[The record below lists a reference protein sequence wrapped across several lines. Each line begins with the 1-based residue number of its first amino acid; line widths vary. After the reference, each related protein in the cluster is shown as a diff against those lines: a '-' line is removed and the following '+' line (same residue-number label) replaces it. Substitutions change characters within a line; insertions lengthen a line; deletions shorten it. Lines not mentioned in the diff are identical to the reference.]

1 MLNSQK
7 ISLMEQLM
15 KRYDIIIPIGSV
27 CKTSQNL
34 RNLKLQNESLP
45 FDWVLT
51 LDINQIKEML
61 ESHFTG
67 FLEKE
72 NMEYKGKESEQT
84 DVYIDT
90 KTKIGFWHD
99 FPHNVALSESF
110 DAIKNK
116 YNRRIARLYQ
126 EIEKAQDILFF
137 RVCTIRPQSGYSIE
151 EVIYS
156 KTTETDEKLIRW
168 LEDIRSLFPSKN
180 ISLLE
185 VSLFN
190 EPHEYSHREVQEGL
204 KRIETYSDIKYEWE
218 GDPQVF
224 RKLLSD
230 HKLKY
235 GVILHHKFTTLKF
248 HLHKF
253 LVNLGAKVGIK
264 KCQERKKWLKNRFN
278 R

>member
-1 MLNSQK
+1 MP
-7 ISLMEQLM
+7 
-15 KRYDIIIPIGSV
+15 RYDIIIPIGSV

-34 RNLKLQNESLP
+34 RKLKLQTESLP

-51 LDINQIKEML
+51 LDINQIKNML
-61 ESHFTG
+61 QSRFSD
-67 FLEKE
+67 FLEEE

-90 KTKIGFWHD
+90 KTQIGFWHD
-99 FPHNVALSESF
+99 FPHNVALRKSF
-110 DAIKNK
+110 DGIKQK
-116 YNRRIARLYQ
+116 YNRRINRLYQ
-126 EIEKAQDILFF
+126 ELDKAQDILFF
-137 RVCTIRPQSGYSIE
+137 RVCTIRPASGYSIE

-156 KTTETDEKLIRW
+156 KSVETDETLTRW
-168 LEDIRSLFPSKN
+168 LDDIRRMFPTKN

-185 VSLFN
+185 VSVFN
-190 EPHEYSHREVQEGL
+190 EPHEYRRREIKDGL
-204 KRIETYSDIKYEWE
+204 TRIETFSDIKYEWE

-224 RKLLSD
+224 KSLLAD
-230 HKLKY
+230 RKLKY
-235 GVILHHKFTTLKF
+235 GVILRHHQTTLKF

-253 LVNLGAKVGIK
+253 LVNLGAKLGIK